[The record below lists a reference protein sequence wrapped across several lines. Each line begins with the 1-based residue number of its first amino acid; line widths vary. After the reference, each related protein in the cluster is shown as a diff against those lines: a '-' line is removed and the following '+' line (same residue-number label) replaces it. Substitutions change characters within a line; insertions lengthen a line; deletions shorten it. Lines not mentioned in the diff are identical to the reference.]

1 MDRTFLFANARAR
14 LRDAWAQACGSLARV
29 NVRLTR
35 RAGSPRAL
43 TGSPR
48 ALIGQLGIITTCIT
62 IFAPPIT
69 FAIISALQL
78 QQRAEEQAMLG
89 ARHVEVQ
96 LTHQGSL
103 DRLNQVSIN
112 VLHATS
118 NPNSVVV
125 ASWVTDSAGATL
137 TFQGRTASWPE
148 MLASKPIR
156 TPEFKGHFHI
166 AVSTR
171 EVFVGTFYVAAGFF
185 ILGLAAYYCFRRLP
199 LAGLDRA
206 QHLLD
211 AKQSELLSQKFQLE
225 MQNLRFD
232 AALNNMSQGLC
243 MCDGEQK
250 LVVCNAPYVR
260 MYRLPPELAKPGTPF
275 ADIIQHRI
283 AAGLHV
289 EQLPEGYMRD
299 LQEIIAQGRPVTKM
313 RELNDGRIIAIK
325 HQPMPDKG
333 WLSTHEDMTEYRR
346 IEARVAHMARH
357 DILTELPN
365 RTLLR
370 ERMERALDGVQ
381 KGKGLAVLCLD
392 LDRFKNINDTLG
404 HPVGDALLRA
414 VGERLLACVEDGD
427 TVARVGGDDFSIVQ
441 LATEQ
446 PVAATELANRIIAA
460 VAEPF
465 DLAGHQVTVGTS
477 IGIAV
482 SPNDG
487 SDPNQL
493 LKNADL
499 ALDRAK
505 AEGRGIHRFFEPDMD
520 AHMQARCKLQIDLR
534 KALSNGE
541 FELYYQPLVNLARDE
556 ICGMEALLR
565 WHHPERSFVS
575 PAEFIPLAEETGLI
589 VPLGEW
595 AMRQACAAAARWPEH
610 IKVAINLS
618 ANQFKSR
625 HLVDTV
631 ISALAASGLPARRLE
646 LEITESV
653 LLQNNEATLATLH
666 QLRALGVRIALDDF
680 GTGYS
685 SLSYLRSFPFDK
697 IKIDRCFVSDLSDA
711 GEDALAILRAVASL
725 GISLGIATT
734 AEGVETKEQL
744 ARVREE
750 GCTEMQGYL
759 FSPPRPLA
767 EVQRLFLAHSAAS
780 ASAA

>member
-1 MDRTFLFANARAR
+1 MAVSFSLANGLARLLRGPAEAWARAR
-14 LRDAWAQACGSLARV
+14 SKVARI
-29 NVRLTR
+29 NARLTR
-35 RAGSPRAL
+35 RAGSPRV
-43 TGSPR
+43 
-48 ALIGQLGIITTCIT
+48 LIGQLGMITTCLTVLVPPVAFAT
-62 IFAPPIT
+62 IGAM
-69 FAIISALQL
+69 QL

-96 LTHQGSL
+96 FSNQAGL
-103 DRLNQVSIN
+103 DRLNQVSVN

-118 NPNSVVV
+118 TPNSVVV
-125 ASWVTDSAGATL
+125 ATWVTDEAGKIL
-137 TFQGRTASWPE
+137 VFQGRSASWPE
-148 MLASKPIR
+148 MRADKPIR
-156 TPEFKGHFHI
+156 TPHFKGRFHI

-171 EVFVGTFYVAAGFF
+171 EVFVGTFYAAAGFLL
-185 ILGLAAYYCFRRLP
+185 LGLAAYYCFRRLP

-211 AKQSELLSQKFQLE
+211 VKQSELLSQKLQLE

-243 MCDGEQK
+243 MCDGAK
-250 LVVCNAPYVR
+250 RLVVCNAPYER
-260 MYRLPPELAKPGTPF
+260 MYRLPPELAQPGTPF
-275 ADIIQHRI
+275 IDIIKHRLST
-283 AAGLHV
+283 GLHA
-289 EQLPEGYMRD
+289 EQSPNEYLIE
-299 LQEIIAQGRPVTKM
+299 LQEIIAQGRPVTKI
-313 RELNDGRIIAIK
+313 RELSDGRIIAIK
-325 HQPMPDKG
+325 HQPMADNG

-346 IEARVAHMARH
+346 IEARMAHMAHH
-357 DILTELPN
+357 DLLTELPN

-370 ERMERALDGVQ
+370 ERMDRALEGVE
-381 KGKGLAVLCLD
+381 KGRGLAVLCLD
-392 LDRFKNINDTLG
+392 LDRFKDINDTLG
-404 HPVGDALLRA
+404 HPVGDALLKA
-414 VGERLLACVEDGD
+414 AGKRLLACVEDGD
-427 TVARVGGDDFSIVQ
+427 TLARVGGDEFSIVQ
-441 LATEQ
+441 VATDQ
-446 PVAATELANRIIAA
+446 PVAATALATRIIAA
-460 VAEPF
+460 MAEPF
-465 DLAGHQVTVGTS
+465 EIGSHQVSLGTS

-482 SPNDG
+482 SPGDG
-487 SDPNQL
+487 TDGVQL
-493 LKNADL
+493 LKHADL

-520 AHMQARCKLQIDLR
+520 ADMQARCKLQTDLR

-565 WHHPERSFVS
+565 WHHPERGFVS

-618 ANQFKSR
+618 AKQFKSR
-625 HLVDTV
+625 HLVETV
-631 ISALAASGLPARRLE
+631 FSALAASGLPARRLE

-697 IKIDRCFVSDLSDA
+697 IKIDRCFVSDLSEA
-711 GEDALAILRAVASL
+711 SEDSLAILRAVASL

-734 AEGVETKEQL
+734 AEGVETEEQL
-744 ARVREE
+744 ARVRAE

-759 FSPPRPLA
+759 FSPPRPLS
-767 EVQRLFLAHSAAS
+767 EVHDLYLDRVEAAAS
-780 ASAA
+780 AA